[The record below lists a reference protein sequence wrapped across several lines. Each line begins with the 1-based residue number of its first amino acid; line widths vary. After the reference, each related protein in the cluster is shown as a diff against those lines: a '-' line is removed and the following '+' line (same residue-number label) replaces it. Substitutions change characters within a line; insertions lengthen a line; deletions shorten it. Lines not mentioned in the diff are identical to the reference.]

1 MELNSY
7 LTLLKLRKTRGNF
20 ASEANE
26 AKETYESNGA
36 NFATGADDAY
46 DGVNSKLHSQE
57 NLGRWARGVSKAIKI
72 QHNPSQIFKNTA
84 LGTRAALLLALVTVS
99 TVGLSFVVTK
109 ATAVTPTNVGNAG
122 NAGNAGNSGPSV
134 ATGSSVSPVTS
145 HNNARS
151 KSTTTAKNSEELVT
165 LNFVNADIEAVA
177 RTLSTLSG
185 RNLVVDPRVKGQ
197 ITLSAEKP
205 VTASAAW
212 NQFLAAL
219 RLQGF
224 SVIESSGLYKI
235 VPEAEAKLQGGVS
248 TVVPSPNAPNSG
260 QIMTQIFNLY
270 HENANNLVGVL
281 RPLISPNNTINV
293 NPGTNS
299 LIITDYAENL
309 QRVGKIISSLDVSNA
324 SDVEIIPLRN
334 AIASDLAPLVS
345 RLIDVTPAASGATGG
360 QPQASDTAYKTTL
373 LAEPRSNSIILRAAN
388 SARLMQA
395 RLLIEKLDRP
405 SSDLAS
411 GNIHVVYLKNADAT
425 KLAGTLRAALAAD
438 SKSAGSTPGLGGSTA
453 QSAATPGPLNPVNAM
468 NPGANG
474 SASGVPTLGGFNTSP
489 GSTTGGQIQADTA
502 TNSLII
508 TAPDP
513 QFRQLKEVIDKL
525 DSRRAQVM
533 VESLIA
539 EIDTNKIAQFGIQ
552 WQNVMGQAGGN
563 VGVIGTNFGSGGS
576 NLLSL
581 STSAVNPNTAT
592 SGLALPG
599 AGLNMATA
607 RDVNGKY
614 VLSSLANFLQQDG
627 LTNVLSTPTLL
638 TLDNEEAKIV
648 VGQNV
653 PFATGQYTNS
663 NTANGSVTP
672 FTTYDRK
679 DVGITLRVKP
689 QISET
694 GSVKLVIFQEV
705 SSIDSTTSAAGLVT
719 NKRSIESN
727 VIVEDGSIV
736 VLGGLLSDTYSNT
749 RGQVP
754 GLADVPFI
762 GSFFKNESRNRT
774 KTNLMVFLRPVV
786 LRDAKSTEILSNGRY
801 LGMMNEQKSLDAK
814 PLNEA
819 SFVLPANDGPTLPN
833 PKSLDFGPNSV
844 NPKILSPVAPPP
856 GSAPQALPGE
866 PAKPTK

>member
-1 MELNSY
+1 MVRSNLKLSRISCA
-7 LTLLKLRKTRGNF
+7 LGIAFLGFTLLAQSSYALD
-20 ASEANE
+20 ANSGS
-26 AKETYESNGA
+26 KPQTKGPSN
-36 NFATGADDAY
+36 
-46 DGVNSKLHSQE
+46 
-57 NLGRWARGVSKAIKI
+57 VSK
-72 QHNPSQIFKNTA
+72 S
-84 LGTRAALLLALVTVS
+84 
-99 TVGLSFVVTK
+99 
-109 ATAVTPTNVGNAG
+109 
-122 NAGNAGNSGPSV
+122 
-134 ATGSSVSPVTS
+134 
-145 HNNARS
+145 
-151 KSTTTAKNSEELVT
+151 SEELIT

-185 RNLVVDPRVKGQ
+185 RNLVVDPRVKGT
-197 ITLSAEKP
+197 ISLSAEKP

-212 NQFLAAL
+212 NQFLSAL
-219 RLQGF
+219 RLQSF

-248 TVVPSPNAPNSG
+248 TVVPSSSLSNSG
-260 QIMTQIFNLY
+260 APSSGQVMTQIFNIQ
-270 HENANNLVGVL
+270 HENANNLVTVL

-293 NPGTNS
+293 SPGTNS
-299 LIITDYAENL
+299 LVVTDYTENL
-309 QRVGKIISSLDVSNA
+309 QRIGKIIQTLDVSNA
-324 SDVEIIPLRN
+324 SDVEIIQLN
-334 AIASDLAPLVS
+334 HAIASDLAVLVAK
-345 RLIDVTPAASGATGG
+345 LIDVTPSSAGVNNGQAQTGD
-360 QPQASDTAYKTTL
+360 SAYKTTI
-373 LAEPRSNSIILRAAN
+373 LAEPRSNSLILRAAN
-388 SARLMQA
+388 SARLLQA

-405 SSDLAS
+405 SSELAA
-411 GNIHVVYLKNADAT
+411 GNIHVVYLKNADAS
-425 KLAGTLRAALAAD
+425 KLAVTLRAALAAD
-438 SKSAGSTPGLGGSTA
+438 VRSSTSGAGAAQVAQAPSAPPSNPSNPYGSAMGTGSTA
-453 QSAATPGPLNPVNAM
+453 AAP
-468 NPGANG
+468 
-474 SASGVPTLGGFNTSP
+474 SLGGFNPSNA
-489 GSTTGGQIQADTA
+489 SITGGQIQADTS

-508 TAPDP
+508 TAPEP

-539 EIDTNKIAQFGIQ
+539 EIDTSKIAQFGIQ

-581 STSAVNPNTAT
+581 STSAANPATTT
-592 SGLALPG
+592 SGLPLPG
-599 AGLNMATA
+599 VGMNLATA
-607 RDVNGKY
+607 RDINGKY

-672 FTTYDRK
+672 FTTFDRK

-705 SSIDSTTSAAGLVT
+705 SSIDATTSAAGLVT
-719 NKRSIESN
+719 NKRSIESS

-762 GSFFKNESRNRT
+762 GNFFKNESRNRT

-786 LRDAKSTEILSNGRY
+786 LRDAKSTEILSSGRY
-801 LGMMNEQKSLDAK
+801 LGMMNEQKSLDTK

-819 SFVLPANDGPTLPN
+819 SFVLPANDGPTLPE
-833 PKSLDFGPNSV
+833 PKGLSSGSGAGKQSLLTPQ
-844 NPKILSPVAPPP
+844 
-856 GSAPQALPGE
+856 APQA
-866 PAKPTK
+866 PASLAPNSLTPSSSAPTTQGTNLSK